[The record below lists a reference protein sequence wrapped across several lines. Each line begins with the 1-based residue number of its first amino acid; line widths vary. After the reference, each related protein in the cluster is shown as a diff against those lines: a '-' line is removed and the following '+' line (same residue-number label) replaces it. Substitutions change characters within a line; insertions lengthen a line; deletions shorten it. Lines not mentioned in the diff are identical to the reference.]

1 MMLIYIWE
9 GIFKIGNNEINL
21 MQDYHNPKFIFK
33 NLPIFFSF
41 FLFYILPFEFSQKFK
56 INKKYII
63 YFTIIFL
70 FLLILNYLNYL
81 EYLKLTEL
89 GGGVFLKINNILF
102 KDNLIFFSCCGLFR
116 NFANFQIFKFKQKRI

>member
-33 NLPIFFSF
+33 NLPIFFSL

-56 INKKYII
+56 INKK
-63 YFTIIFL
+63 
-70 FLLILNYLNYL
+70 
-81 EYLKLTEL
+81 
-89 GGGVFLKINNILF
+89 NILYILQLYF
-102 KDNLIFFSCCGLFR
+102 CFY
-116 NFANFQIFKFKQKRI
+116 